1 MLTFFE
7 RLIDP
12 FPPAKPVK
20 PPETLFRF
28 LWHYSKPI
36 APHLFLVCLTSTA
49 FAVLEVALFGYLGNL
64 VDFLAETDPDTFL
77 SEHFWW
83 MLGAGTV
90 VLVLLP
96 LLSLLNGLITNQTIM
111 GNLPM
116 RLRWLMHRY
125 VLRQSMQFFQDDFAG
140 RVATKVMQTALAVR
154 DVVALA
160 TEVLVYVG
168 VYFIA
173 SLVLFAQS
181 HWAMI
186 FPLMFWFLAYVV
198 SMHHFIPKMQRVS
211 KEQADA
217 RSDVTGRIV
226 DSYTNIQTVK
236 LFAHAAREETYAH
249 DSMTPF
255 MDAVHRSFRL
265 VTGMDF
271 TLEVMNG
278 LLLFSTSVLGIW
290 LWTAGLMSG
299 GEVALTIGLV
309 LRMKGMAHWV
319 MFELAHLFENIGTVQ
334 DGMETIAREQLLV
347 DQPAARPLA
356 ITSGGIDFDHVAF
369 HYGKQGGVLDDLSFR
384 IKPGERVGLIGPSGA
399 GKSTVVNLLLRFYDT
414 ESGHILIDNQNIAAV
429 TQESLRAAIGL
440 VSQDT
445 SLLHRSV
452 RDNIRYGLPDA
463 SDAEIEVAVKA
474 AKAEAFVP
482 DLEDNLGRKGL
493 NAHVGERGVKLSGGQ
508 RQRIAIARV
517 ILKDAP
523 ILVLDEATSALDSEV
538 EAVIQDSLTGLM
550 AGKTV
555 IAIAHRLSTIAAM
568 DRLIVM
574 DQGRIVEQ
582 GTHEY
587 LLEQNGLYARLWAR
601 QSGGFIEI
609 GDGPKGHV
617 GVSTDWNKND
627 PDLFDGVE

>member
-1 MLTFFE
+1 MLAFFE
-7 RLIDP
+7 RLIAP
-12 FPPAKPVK
+12 FPSAAPVK

-28 LWHYSKPI
+28 MWHYTRPI
-36 APHLFLVCLTSTA
+36 TPHLLLVCLLATV
-49 FAVLEVALFGYLGNL
+49 FAILEVALFGYLGSL
-64 VDFLAETDPDTFL
+64 VDFMVETGPEAFL
-77 SEHFWW
+77 EEHFWW
-83 MLGAGTV
+83 LAGV
-90 VLVLLP
+90 GVIIVLVLPALA
-96 LLSLLNGLITNQTIM
+96 LANGLVKNQTIM

-160 TEVLVYVG
+160 TEVLVYVAI
-168 VYFIA
+168 YFIG

-181 HWAMI
+181 HWAMGI
-186 FPLMFWFLAYVV
+186 PLLVWLVAYILAMRY
-198 SMHHFIPKMQRVS
+198 FIPRMQHIS
-211 KEQADA
+211 MLQADA

-236 LFAHAAREETYAH
+236 LFAHAAREETYAR
-249 DSMTPF
+249 DSMIPF
-255 MDAVHRSFRL
+255 MDTVHRSFRL

-271 TLEVMNG
+271 TLECLNG
-278 LLLFSTSVLGIW
+278 SLLFSTAFLGIW
-290 LWTAGLMSG
+290 LWMDGVVTS

-309 LRMKGMAHWV
+309 LRMQGMAHWV
-319 MFELAHLFENIGTVQ
+319 MFELANLFENIGTVQ
-334 DGMETIAREQLLV
+334 DGIGTIAREQNLV
-347 DQPAARPLA
+347 DSATARPLA
-356 ITSGGIDFDHVAF
+356 ITAGGIDFEHVSF
-369 HYGKQGGVLDDLSFR
+369 HYGKDSGVLEDLSFR

-414 ESGHILIDNQNIAAV
+414 EKGHILVDNQDIATV
-429 TQESLRAAIGL
+429 TQKSLRASIGL

-463 SDAEIEVAVKA
+463 TDEQIEMAVKA
-474 AKAEAFVP
+474 AKAESFVP
-482 DLEDNLGRKGL
+482 DLEDSQGRKGL
-493 NAHVGERGVKLSGGQ
+493 DAHVGERGVKLSGGQ

-538 EAVIQDSLTGLM
+538 EAVIQESLTGLM
-550 AGKTV
+550 TNKTV

-574 DQGRIVEQ
+574 DKGRIVEQ
-582 GTHEY
+582 GTHDE
-587 LLEQNGLYARLWAR
+587 LLAQDGLYARLWAR

-609 GDGPKGHV
+609 GDGPKGHI
-617 GVSTDWNKND
+617 GVSGSWTKPD
-627 PDLFDGVE
+627 PDLFDGSD

>member
-1 MLTFFE
+1 MLAFFE

-12 FPPAKPVK
+12 FPSAKPVK

-28 LWHYSKPI
+28 LWHYAKPI
-36 APHLFLVCLTSTA
+36 APYLSMVCVTSTA
-49 FAVLEVALFGYLGNL
+49 FAILEVALFGYLGSL
-64 VDFLAETDPDTFL
+64 VDFMAETSPENFWD
-77 SEHFWW
+77 EHFWW
-83 MLGAGTV
+83 LIGVGTV
-90 VLVLLP
+90 IMIFLP
-96 LLSLLNGLITNQTIM
+96 SLSLTNGLLTNQTIQ

-154 DVVALA
+154 DVVAMA
-160 TEVLVYVG
+160 TEMLVYVC
-168 VYFIA
+168 VYFIG
-173 SLVLFAQS
+173 SMVLFADS
-181 HWAMI
+181 HWIMAI
-186 FPLMFWFLAYVV
+186 PLALWLCAYVAA
-198 SMHHFIPKMQRVS
+198 MFHFIPKMQRVS

-217 RSDVTGRIV
+217 RSDVTGRVV

-236 LFAHAAREETYAH
+236 LFAHAAREETYARE
-249 DSMTPF
+249 SMIPF
-255 MDAVHRSFRL
+255 MDTVHRSFRL

-271 TLEVMNG
+271 TLEVLNG
-278 LLLFSTSVLGIW
+278 SLLFSTGFLGIW
-290 LWTAGLMSG
+290 LWSNGLVTG

-309 LRMKGMAHWV
+309 LRMQGMAHWV
-319 MFELAHLFENIGTVQ
+319 MFELAHVFENIGTVQ
-334 DGMETIAREQLLV
+334 DGLETIAREQSLV
-347 DQPAARPLA
+347 DAQTARPLA
-356 ITSGGIDFDHVAF
+356 ITAGGIDFDHVAF
-369 HYGKQGGVLDDLSFR
+369 HYGKEGGVLEDLSFR

-414 ESGHILIDNQNIAAV
+414 ESGHVLIDNQDIAAV
-429 TQESLRAAIGL
+429 TQESLRASIGL

-463 SDAEIEVAVKA
+463 SDADIEVAVKA

-493 NAHVGERGVKLSGGQ
+493 DAHVGERGVKLSGGQ

-538 EAVIQDSLTGLM
+538 EAVIQESLTGLM

-582 GTHEY
+582 GSHDE
-587 LLEQNGLYARLWAR
+587 LLAQNGLYARLWAR

-609 GDGPKGHV
+609 GEGPKGHV
-617 GVSTDWNKND
+617 GVSDAWRKND